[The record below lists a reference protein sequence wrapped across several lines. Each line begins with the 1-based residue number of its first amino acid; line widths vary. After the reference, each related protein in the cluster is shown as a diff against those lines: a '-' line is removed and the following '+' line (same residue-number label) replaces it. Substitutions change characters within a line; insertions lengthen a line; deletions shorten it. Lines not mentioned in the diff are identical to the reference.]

1 MAKSLLWGKANV
13 GAVMAAARDGGGE
26 GADVEGARV
35 DGAEASPQ
43 PVATASKPDKIDT
56 FPKRF
61 EEFLV
66 NLQVKDNKTKEVTER
81 EFFLYEDFVMYTV
94 YRYPHPVTVTPSEVC
109 SLALAA
115 ASEGGADEREET
127 KKLEEAEQRAQVAQ
141 EVLKVFAPSNGN
153 IKKTL
158 QALEH
163 VQKILKNDEPGGEEE
178 GGGQ

>member
-1 MAKSLLWGKANV
+1 
-13 GAVMAAARDGGGE
+13 
-26 GADVEGARV
+26 
-35 DGAEASPQ
+35 
-43 PVATASKPDKIDT
+43 
-56 FPKRF
+56 
-61 EEFLV
+61 
-66 NLQVKDNKTKEVTER
+66 
-81 EFFLYEDFVMYTV
+81 MYTV

-115 ASEGGADEREET
+115 ASEGGADEREEK